1 MKINNDF
8 LVKFLQELRDEKTV
22 KQKKEEDAKT
32 IQKNIEDWNN
42 LNNGLNNVPNDSL
55 AKTICDN
62 IDQTLNGDSNVDTL
76 TDEIKFMQ
84 NTFQFIGQS
93 LRSVEAFVKAYTPY
107 NQQPQLYKNIVDKV
121 ITDNFLD
128 SDYAKFTK
136 TELISAMKKAG
147 YNITARMTAVAV
159 TASLNNIPTS
169 SILDTFMQGI
179 NASEGRKNTT
189 IVSSNQKIN
198 NNIVPVSVKKIT
210 NMVLS
215 LLHYAHILN
224 NNNFKGSNL
233 NENNTLKDLYE
244 DIADKMYII
253 TSLNKS
259 NTQLQK
265 LDKDF
270 GKLYKLVTTGIRLF
284 KLPSTSGG
292 SIHGGK
298 LNIPSKYLYTPKKP
312 PFTNYPHL
320 L

>member
-1 MKINNDF
+1 
-8 LVKFLQELRDEKTV
+8 
-22 KQKKEEDAKT
+22 
-32 IQKNIEDWNN
+32 
-42 LNNGLNNVPNDSL
+42 
-55 AKTICDN
+55 
-62 IDQTLNGDSNVDTL
+62 
-76 TDEIKFMQ
+76 
-84 NTFQFIGQS
+84 
-93 LRSVEAFVKAYTPY
+93 
-107 NQQPQLYKNIVDKV
+107 
-121 ITDNFLD
+121 
-128 SDYAKFTK
+128 
-136 TELISAMKKAG
+136 
-147 YNITARMTAVAV
+147 
-159 TASLNNIPTS
+159 
-169 SILDTFMQGI
+169 
-179 NASEGRKNTT
+179 
-189 IVSSNQKIN
+189 
-198 NNIVPVSVKKIT
+198 
-210 NMVLS
+210 MVLS
-215 LLHYAHILN
+215 LLHYANILN

-233 NENNTLKDLYE
+233 NDNNTIKDLYE